1 MTPVFPLTAAPAAAV
16 PCARTAT
23 VENKHAA
30 AIAAPRSKMPRDRE
44 AVNILEFTVFLLVN
58 SLTLTNPDWL
68 GPLPGGLHEHYTNFE
83 V

>member
-1 MTPVFPLTAAPAAAV
+1 
-16 PCARTAT
+16 
-23 VENKHAA
+23 
-30 AIAAPRSKMPRDRE
+30 MPRDRE

-68 GPLPGGLHEHYTNFE
+68 GPLPGGLHEHYINFE